1 MQFFSRRVWV
11 RRVFSAVLPLGFLG
25 GGWGAPSGGAA
36 VLASEVEEKG
46 GALRVSSF
54 STILTEVAQRV
65 GGVAVQVMA
74 HVPVG
79 VDPHE
84 FEPTPK
90 VLREVAR
97 AEVVLLSA
105 KHMEGY
111 VGKLREVAGPGVR
124 IVEVGAQLP
133 SLFAASRTEG
143 GHAGHSHGESE
154 PGSRPKKNHVHT
166 AGSSK
171 GEAEED
177 PHWWHSV
184 VQMQRAVRVVRDQFA
199 QVRPKEAEFF
209 ESNAK
214 AYLAELEALQ
224 KWAKARVAELPRGQR
239 KLVTSHDALQYFA
252 KEYGFGVYAVEGLTP
267 SEQPSSRRVAELLE
281 VIKRERVKAVFAQ
294 DTVNPKVLNQ
304 MTSETGAVL
313 GGRLWVDG
321 LGTGS
326 AATYEG
332 MFKSNVN
339 TIVEALK

>member
-1 MQFFSRRVWV
+1 
-11 RRVFSAVLPLGFLG
+11 LGFATLLG
-25 GGWGAPSGGAA
+25 QALDGLDGLDVLEWTACGAVGP
-36 VLASEVEEKG
+36 
-46 GALRVSSF
+46 LRVSSF

-65 GGVAVQVMA
+65 GGDSVQVTA
-74 HVPVG
+74 PVPVG

-90 VLREVAR
+90 VLRVVAG

-111 VGKLREVAGPGVR
+111 VGKLREVAGTGVR

-133 SLFAASRTEG
+133 SLFAP
-143 GHAGHSHGESE
+143 E
-154 PGSRPKKNHVHT
+154 PGGGAAHRHGAGELGGKGPEKGGGSR
-166 AGSSK
+166 AGSPQ
-171 GEAEED
+171 GGRVGAEPHLEED

-199 QVRPKEAEFF
+199 QVRPLEASVF
-209 ESNAK
+209 EANAK
-214 AYLAELEALQ
+214 RHLEELEGLH
-224 KWAKARVAELPRGQR
+224 KWAKARIAELPRSAR

-252 KEYGFGVYAVEGLTP
+252 KEYGFSVYAVEGLTP
-267 SEQPSSRRVAELLE
+267 SDQPSSRRVAELLE
-281 VIKRERVKAVFAQ
+281 VIRRERVKAVFAQ
-294 DTVNPKVLNQ
+294 DTVNPKVLHQ

-321 LGTGS
+321 LGTGG
-326 AATYEG
+326 AGTYDG
-332 MFKSNVN
+332 MFRSNVN